1 METKKDTVNLLTEL
15 QKLVTEVRDGNL
27 AKISELTER
36 IIMENDCGLEDM
48 KMLKLVYK
56 TRNAVGL
63 CLHLYDK
70 WLREVLDED
79 VTEEEE
85 QC

>member
-15 QKLVTEVRDGNL
+15 QKLVTEVRDDKL
-27 AKISELTER
+27 CQISKLTEK
-36 IIMENDCGLEDM
+36 IIMENDCSSEDLHI
-48 KMLKLVYK
+48 LKLVYE

-79 VTEEEE
+79 ITEEEL
-85 QC
+85 

>member
-36 IIMENDCGLEDM
+36 IIMENDCSSEDLRI
-48 KMLKLVYK
+48 LKLIYD

-63 CLHLYDK
+63 CLHLYEK
-70 WLREVLDED
+70 WLRDALDED
-79 VTEEEE
+79 ITEEE

>member
-15 QKLVTEVRDGNL
+15 QKLVTEVRDEKL
-27 AKISELTER
+27 CQISELTER
-36 IIMENDCGLEDM
+36 IIMETDCSSEDLHI
-48 KMLKLVYK
+48 LKIVYE

-63 CLHLYDK
+63 CLHLYEK
-70 WLREVLDED
+70 WLREKLEED

-85 QC
+85 Q